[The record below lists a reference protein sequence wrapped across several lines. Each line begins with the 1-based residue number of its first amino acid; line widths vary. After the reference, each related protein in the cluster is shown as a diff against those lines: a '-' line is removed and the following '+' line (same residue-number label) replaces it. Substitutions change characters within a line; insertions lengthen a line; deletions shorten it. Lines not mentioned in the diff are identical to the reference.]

1 MLPHALEAYNERRWP
16 QHPPWCPLAIF
27 VRDETQIVAGLA
39 RTFTPEALVGR
50 RVVVVANLAPRD
62 FGKGLV
68 SHGMLLATGAE
79 DALELAT
86 VPGDAKAG
94 MRLK

>member
-1 MLPHALEAYNERRWP
+1 
-16 QHPPWCPLAIF
+16 
-27 VRDETQIVAGLA
+27 
-39 RTFTPEALVGR
+39 
-50 RVVVVANLAPRD
+50 VANLAPRD

-94 MRLK
+94 MQLK